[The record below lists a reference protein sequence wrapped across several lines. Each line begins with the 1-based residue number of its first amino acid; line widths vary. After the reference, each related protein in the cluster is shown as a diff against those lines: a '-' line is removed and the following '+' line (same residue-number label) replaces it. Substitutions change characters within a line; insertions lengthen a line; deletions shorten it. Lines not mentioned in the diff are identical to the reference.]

1 MAKATISEKNT
12 MMSFVIPKDLKA
24 RLTEVAEKENRSF
37 SNVIVSAI
45 QEYISNHNDIE
56 DIPVIEQFVI
66 TDDNILLLLNQTLTE
81 QENNIKR
88 IREYCNELL
97 NNEIFSKDT

>member
-12 MMSFVIPKDLKA
+12 MMSFVIPRDLKA
-24 RLTEVAEKENRSF
+24 KLTVMAEKENRSF

-45 QEYISNHNDIE
+45 QEYISNHSDVGDSPI
-56 DIPVIEQFVI
+56 IEQLVV
-66 TDDNILLLLNQTLTE
+66 TDDNILLLLNQTLSE

-88 IREYCNELL
+88 LREYCNELF
-97 NNEIFSKDT
+97 NNEGFLKDT